1 MKQVFLD
8 QKGEITLDKTND
20 SVYSA
25 EIHFYQNPQ
34 KSSFEEEIEVLNDEG
49 LTLNYIRR
57 QMSREMIYKIA
68 NDPRNNGI
76 SLVYFENITAL

>member
-1 MKQVFLD
+1 MPD
-8 QKGEITLDKTND
+8 TAYT
-20 SVYSA
+20 A

-34 KSSFEEEIEVLNDEG
+34 KSSFEKEIEELNNGG

-68 NDPRNNGI
+68 SDPRNNGI
-76 SLVYFENITAL
+76 SLVYFENITPL